1 MAKLLRGLLYL
12 VGILVIL
19 VVIAVVV
26 IPLVVDPNDYRDKIT
41 QVVEEKTGRKLEIK
55 GDLGLSVF
63 PWLALEIGSTTL
75 SNAQGF
81 SAENFAAVENVQVRV
96 KLLPLLRKKVEMD
109 KIVLNGLSLNLEK
122 NKAGQTNWDDLSA
135 GSEKTEEATVEETA
149 STGSP
154 ISELSIGGVEITDAS
169 VIWDDRSSDVK
180 YTIAPFSL
188 KTGAINPGKPVSIDM
203 DMQLVGGAP
212 VMKGGVAFDGV
223 VNLSES
229 MQQIQ
234 LKDVVL
240 DVDLTGESLP
250 GGQLKA
256 ALKTAANL
264 DLEAQ
269 TLSTSQLILSTLG
282 VVLEGD
288 LAGQNIMEDGRIISG
303 NFRLQ
308 PFSPKELLQ
317 TLDQAAPETSDPAAL
332 SKADASW
339 ALKLESDKL
348 ALSDFLL
355 HLDDTT
361 VQGNLNVAQFSKPA
375 IRFDLSVDSIDAD
388 RYLAPASEAAPVPS
402 TPATAAAGS
411 AGAIPVDA
419 LRGLNLNGAL
429 KIGSLKA
436 FQLRSKD
443 IVMNVSAKGG
453 KLRLH
458 PASANMY
465 EGSYKGDV
473 RLDVRGKQ
481 PKISMNETISKVNI
495 GPLLL
500 DMTGKDTVTG
510 ITDAQFTLNG
520 SGETPDQ
527 IKRSLNGE
535 MSFSFSN
542 GAVKGINVIRMIRK
556 AKAVLKGKQ
565 YKGQEEPDKTDFSTM
580 TATATV
586 TNGVIQNN
594 DLSAKSPLFRIN
606 GKGNADLGREAI
618 DYLLTTTIVGSL
630 EGEGGRDLG
639 DLKGIPVPVEIN
651 GTFAKPRFELRLD
664 EAIKQAAGEQIKQ
677 KVDEK
682 KQELK
687 DKAEKEI
694 QEKLKKKLGDDL
706 GGKLKGLFGK

>member
-12 VGILVIL
+12 IGILVLLI
-19 VVIAVVV
+19 VAAVVV

-41 QVVEEKTGRKLEIK
+41 QVVEEKTGRKLDIK

-63 PWLALEIGSTTL
+63 PWLALEIGPTTL

-81 SAENFAAVENVQVRV
+81 TAENFAAVENVQVRV
-96 KLLPLLRKKVEMD
+96 KLLPLLRKQVEMD
-109 KIVLNGLSLNLEK
+109 KIVLKGLALNLEK
-122 NKAGQTNWDDLSA
+122 NKAGQTNWDDLAA
-135 GSEKTEEATVEETA
+135 GAEKTEEKPVEETDSA
-149 STGSP
+149 GLP
-154 ISELSIGGVEITDAS
+154 LDGLSIGGVEITDAS
-169 VIWDDRSSDVK
+169 VIWDDRSGGVK

-188 KTGAINPGKPVSIDM
+188 NTGEINPGNPVSIDM
-203 DMQLVGGAP
+203 DMQLEGGAP

-223 VNLSES
+223 VHLSES

-250 GGQLKA
+250 GSKLKA
-256 ALKTAANL
+256 VLKTAANL

-269 TLSTSQLILSTLG
+269 TLSTSQLALSTLG
-282 VVLEGD
+282 VVLEGN
-288 LAGQNIMEDGRIISG
+288 LTGKQIMEDARVISG
-303 NFRLQ
+303 NFKLQ

-317 TLDQAAPETSDPAAL
+317 ALGQVAPETSDPAVL
-332 SKADASW
+332 GNADASW
-339 ALKLESDKL
+339 VMQFESDKL

-361 VQGNLNVAQFSKPA
+361 VQGNLNVAQFAKPA
-375 IRFDLSVDSIDAD
+375 IRFDLAVDSIDAD
-388 RYLAPASEAAPVPS
+388 RYLAPASEATPVPA
-402 TPATAAAGS
+402 TPTTAAAGS
-411 AGAIPVDA
+411 AGAIPVDT
-419 LRGLNLNGAL
+419 LRDLNLNGAL
-429 KIGSLKA
+429 KIGALKA
-436 FQLRSKD
+436 FQLRSQD

-473 RLDVRGKQ
+473 RLDVTGKQ
-481 PKISMNETISKVNI
+481 PKVSMNETISKVNV

-520 SGETPDQ
+520 NGETPDQ

-535 MSFSFSN
+535 MAFSFSN

-556 AKAVLKGKQ
+556 AKAALKGKQ
-565 YKGQEEPDKTDFSTM
+565 YTGQEEPEKTDFSIM

-594 DLSAKSPLFRIN
+594 DLSAKSPLVRVS

-618 DYLLTTTIVGSL
+618 DYLLTATVVGSL

-639 DLKGIPVPVEIN
+639 ELNGIPIPVEIN
-651 GTFAKPRFELRLD
+651 GTFTKPRYKLRLD

-687 DKAEKEI
+687 AKAEKEI

-706 GGKLKGLFGK
+706 GGKLKGLFDK